1 MKRIYF
7 ATTIVFSLLSL
18 ISCGTGE
25 NHEAPSQLITQEMA
39 KNLNTKYINERSGV
53 ISQSI
58 NREDANAIWYSIEE
72 LENYIHYI
80 KTEGENKGIQVNGI
94 RFYLGVYPNDTVTY
108 HEKSGLTTIF
118 LSPTKRRATTD
129 KPNSQNTNKVAL
141 KTETEENVDATEI
154 QPLNFGGMGNPPKI
168 EYGGN

>member
-18 ISCGTGE
+18 ISCGTEE
-25 NHEAPSQLITQEMA
+25 NHEAPTQLITQRIA
-39 KNLNTKYINERSGV
+39 KNLNTNYINERSTL

-94 RFYLGVYPNDTVTY
+94 RFYLGVYPNDPATY
-108 HEKSGLTTIF
+108 HEKSGLTTVF
-118 LSPTKRRATTD
+118 LSPTKKRSRAD
-129 KPNSQNTNKVAL
+129 KENTNRVAL
-141 KTETEENVDATEI
+141 KTVIEENVDATEI